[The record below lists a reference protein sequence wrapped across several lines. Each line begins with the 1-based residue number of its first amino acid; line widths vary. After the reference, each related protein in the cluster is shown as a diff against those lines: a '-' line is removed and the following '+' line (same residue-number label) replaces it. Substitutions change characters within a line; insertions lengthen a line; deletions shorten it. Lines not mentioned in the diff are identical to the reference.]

1 MTMAFRIQIVF
12 AIGLFLVAVTELP
25 GQEPTPDEKA
35 KPPEVLLQDFRPQS
49 MLRVA
54 ETKLSHGKFPA
65 IDVHTHFGFRLRG
78 SDEQLDEYVQ
88 VMDANSI
95 ALSVSLD
102 AKLGQS
108 LDEHLAFLNRKY
120 SGRFA
125 AFAYLDWQGDGKSGD
140 WSSWNCNRPDFSR
153 QCVEYLELAKQQGI
167 VGVKFF
173 KQFGLEYR
181 NADGSLI
188 PIDDPRFDSIWEA
201 CGELGLPVLI
211 HTADPAAFFLPID
224 KTNERYEELLRHP
237 EWSFFGKDY
246 PSRESLLAALNRVIE
261 RFPNTTFIGA
271 HVANNAEDLATVA
284 KWLDRYSNL
293 YLDTASRIAE
303 LGRQPNTARE
313 FFIRYQDRILF
324 GTDGPWPAQ
333 RLEYY
338 WRFFETRDD
347 YFPYSEKEFPPQG
360 LWRISGLNLPD
371 EVLRKIYF
379 ENVIRIIP
387 ALTEKYESAASIMS
401 AGK

>member
-1 MTMAFRIQIVF
+1 MTMTFRNQFVF
-12 AIGLFLVAVTELP
+12 VIGLILVAVTGLR
-25 GQEPTPDEKA
+25 GQEPSADEKSA
-35 KPPEVLLQDFRPQS
+35 PPAVLLQDFRPQS

-54 ETKLSHGKFPA
+54 ETKLTRGKFPA

-78 SDEQLDEYVQ
+78 SIEQLDDYVKI
-88 VMDANSI
+88 MDANSI
-95 ALSVSLD
+95 ALSVSMD

-108 LDEHLAFLNRKY
+108 SDEHLTFLNQKY
-120 SGRFA
+120 ANRFA
-125 AFAYLDWQGDGKSGD
+125 VFAYIDWQGDGKPGD
-140 WSSWNCNRPDFSR
+140 WPTWNCNRSDFPR
-153 QCVEYLELAKQQGI
+153 QCVENLKLAKQKGI

-188 PIDDPRFDSIWEA
+188 QIDDPRFDPIWEA

-237 EWSFFGKDY
+237 EWSFYGKDF
-246 PSRESLLAALNRVIE
+246 PSRDSLLAALNRVIE

-271 HVANNAEDLATVA
+271 HVANNAEDLATVGL
-284 KWLDRYSNL
+284 WLDRFPNL

-303 LGRQPNTARE
+303 LGRQPNSARE
-313 FFIRYQDRILF
+313 FFIRYQDRVLF

-338 WRFFETRDD
+338 WRFFETSDD

-360 LWRISGLNLPD
+360 FWRISGLNLPD
-371 EVLRKIYF
+371 DVLRKVYF

-387 ALTEKYESAASIMS
+387 ALAEKYQAVASAMA
-401 AGK
+401 ADK